1 MKDNDVWDLV
11 ELPKG
16 KNRLVVNGYSK
27 PSGIQKAM
35 SKDIRHVLS
44 QRDSLKEMAL
54 TIRDFLPHFHEGFF

>member
-35 SKDIRHVLS
+35 SKDKRHVLS
-44 QRDSLKEMAL
+44 QRDSLKEMSL